1 VLLVVVAQI
10 LPITCFSHVAPLV
23 SFGLLFVLGLT
34 SRQQMRT
41 TSQIILFSSH
51 FQQVISV
58 LGGLFCNLFGLLVSG
73 SFGMKEI

>member
-1 VLLVVVAQI
+1 VLLVVVAQT
-10 LPITCFSHVAPLV
+10 ITCFSHVAPLV